1 MAGFRPESKKD
12 EIITPVEALRLP
24 IAHFGHFGMIKKL
37 DGVFMTPVPFDLLS
51 AAVEHE
57 FETNTGLS

>member
-12 EIITPVEALRLP
+12 EIITPVEAPRLP
-24 IAHFGHFGMIKKL
+24 IAHFGMIRKL
-37 DGVFMTPVPFDLLS
+37 DGVFMIRVPFDLLS

-57 FETNTGLS
+57 FETNTG